1 MNTSGVLSD
10 GLKYKPHK
18 CSSPAAAQ
26 CPKRRLVLFLLVV
39 FCYMLIYQQKKAHC
53 MKREKARKT

>member
-1 MNTSGVLSD
+1 MNTSGVLSYD
-10 GLKYKPHK
+10 LKYKPHK

-39 FCYMLIYQQKKAHC
+39 FATC
-53 MKREKARKT
+53 